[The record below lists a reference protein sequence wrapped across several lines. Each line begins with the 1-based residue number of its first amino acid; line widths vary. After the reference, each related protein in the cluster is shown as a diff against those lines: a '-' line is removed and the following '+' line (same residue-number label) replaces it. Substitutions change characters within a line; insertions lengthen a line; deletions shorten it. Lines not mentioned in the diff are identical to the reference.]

1 MTIISTAKIETEQ
14 AERLIIQLCKH
25 WGHKF
30 PVRQGERWG
39 EIDLPL
45 GTCRM
50 RADDAALSVELE
62 GEADQMSR
70 LQEVVAEH
78 LQRMARKEELV
89 IRWQ

>member
-1 MTIISTAKIETEQ
+1 MIKSTANIETPQ

-45 GTCRM
+45 GVCRM
-50 RADDAALSVELE
+50 RADAVLAVELE
-62 GEADQMSR
+62 GEADQMPK

>member
-1 MTIISTAKIETEQ
+1 MIKSTANIETPQ

-50 RADDAALSVELE
+50 RADAVLAVELE
-62 GEADQMSR
+62 GEADQMPK

>member
-1 MTIISTAKIETEQ
+1 MKSMARIETEQ
-14 AERLIIQLCKH
+14 AERLIIRLCKH

-39 EIDLPL
+39 EIDLPR
-45 GTCRM
+45 GTCRL
-50 RADDAALSVELE
+50 RANTVLSVELE
-62 GEADQMSR
+62 GEAEEMPR

-78 LQRMARKEELV
+78 LQRFARKEELV